1 MKEEIKFLYAK
12 KQHLN
17 QQLLHTHLHLANK
30 WQNSWPYIQLSIEE
44 KLESFFYVCVWLTI

>member
-17 QQLLHTHLHLANK
+17 QQLLHTHFHLANQ
-30 WQNSWPYIQLSIEE
+30 WQNSWPYIQISIEE